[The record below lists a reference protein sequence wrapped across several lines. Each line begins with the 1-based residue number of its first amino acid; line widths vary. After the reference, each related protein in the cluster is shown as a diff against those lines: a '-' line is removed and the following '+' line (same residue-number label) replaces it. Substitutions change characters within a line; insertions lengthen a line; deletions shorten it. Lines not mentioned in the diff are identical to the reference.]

1 MQLDGLLEKLK
12 MDHLAS
18 QLDAISEQASK
29 RELNYKEFLID
40 ALTAEWRGRHQRTM
54 ESRLKWARLPWVR
67 TLEQFDFNFQP
78 SIDRKVIRELATI
91 GFVERAENVVFL
103 GPPGVGKT
111 HLAVSLAVKAAEA
124 GYRVFFVT
132 LETLMARLVRAQQ
145 ENRLERQLQQ
155 FVYPRV
161 LVLDEVG
168 YLPLSRNEA
177 SLFFRLLTRR
187 YERGSMIL
195 TSNKTFVDWGEIFND
210 QVLATAI
217 LDRLLHHATTINI
230 KGESYRLRE
239 KRKAGLLGSTNQKK
253 EGTESE
259 SPETQEVNGS
269 QDLEL
274 ETAKKGT

>member
-40 ALTAEWRGRHQRTM
+40 ALSAEWRGRHQRTM

-67 TLEQFDFNFQP
+67 TLEQFDFGFQP
-78 SIDRKVIRELATI
+78 SIDRKVIRELATTA
-91 GFVERAENVVFL
+91 FVERAENVVFL

-217 LDRLLHHATTINI
+217 LDRLLHHSTTLNI
-230 KGESYRLRE
+230 KGESYRLKE
-239 KRKAGLLGSTNQKK
+239 KRKAGMLGKSLPEK
-253 EGTESE
+253 EVEA
-259 SPETQEVNGS
+259 QEVAAS
-269 QDLEL
+269 V
-274 ETAKKGT
+274 

>member
-40 ALTAEWRGRHQRTM
+40 ALSAEWRGRHQRTM

-67 TLEQFDFNFQP
+67 TLEQFDFGFQP
-78 SIDRKVIRELATI
+78 SIDRKVIRELATTA
-91 GFVERAENVVFL
+91 FVERAENVVFL

-239 KRKAGLLGSTNQKK
+239 KRKAGLLGSNNQKK
-253 EGTESE
+253 GEPGAETEE
-259 SPETQEVNGS
+259 LQELNSS

-274 ETAKKGT
+274 ETANKGT

>member
-40 ALTAEWRGRHQRTM
+40 ALSAEWRGRHQRTM

-67 TLEQFDFNFQP
+67 TLEQFDFGFQP
-78 SIDRKVIRELATI
+78 SIDRKVIRELATT

-111 HLAVSLAVKAAEA
+111 HLAVSLAVKAAET

-253 EGTESE
+253 EGAESE
-259 SPETQEVNGS
+259 GSESQEVNSS
-269 QDLEL
+269 QNLEL
-274 ETAKKGT
+274 ETANKGT